1 MELFRFRG
9 QFLTH
14 NGTIT
19 YERVSPVA
27 FMEFIFFRE
36 TAFVDGFPF
45 EEELCK
51 EYLDWRDG
59 KPIRPEQP
67 CRYNAIALSIRSHRG
82 VNLSSDRRNKHFVLT
97 NSLRGFELAL
107 ASDFL
112 IMSPITY
119 VGRNRTSNNARFLY
133 AIAIDLDGV
142 GQQQIIDLIHQ
153 MNIKEIPTSN
163 LIVNS
168 GHGLHLYYILERP
181 IALFQDA
188 KIALGRLKSG
198 LISKVWN
205 MYTSTIKEKQFQGI
219 FQGFRVPGSK
229 TKLGNE
235 VEVYKTDIP
244 NYSIAELSAWIT
256 NPTYK
261 LSEQEVD
268 LLEKGIYNPD
278 RLKLDVAKERYP
290 EWYERVIVRGE
301 KHRNRWIVK
310 RDLYD
315 WWLRRIGDISTDE
328 VKEGHRYFCLLALAM
343 FAKKCNVPYEEL
355 REDCLRLVDR
365 MDKRTTNEDN
375 HFTIEDAED
384 ALHAYKE
391 DYCTFPRDTIATL
404 TAIPFKVN
412 KRNGRSQ
419 NKHLIL
425 ARGQQE
431 LLGKLEN
438 RDWREGNGRPL
449 GSVKSAETAQ
459 KAQIVR
465 QWRCSNPENK
475 NKALCARETGL
486 SRPTVRKWWEQVSV

>member
-9 QFLTH
+9 EYLTH

-19 YERVSPVA
+19 YERIAPKD
-27 FMEFIFFRE
+27 FMEVIFFRE
-36 TAFVDGFPF
+36 SAFVDGLPF

-59 KPIRPEQP
+59 KPLRPEQP
-67 CRYNAIALSIRSHRG
+67 CRYNAIALSIKTNRG
-82 VNLSSDRRNKHFVLT
+82 VDLSSERKTKHYVLT
-97 NSLRGFELAL
+97 NSLKGFELAL

-119 VGRNRTSNNARFLY
+119 VGRNRTSRNARFFY
-133 AIAIDLDGV
+133 AFAIDLDGV
-142 GQQQIIDLIHQ
+142 GKQQIIDLIHQ
-153 MNIKEIPTSN
+153 MNIKELPIAN

-168 GHGLHLYYILERP
+168 GHGLHLYYILEKP

-188 KIALGRLKSG
+188 KQALYRLKSG
-198 LISKVWN
+198 LTSKVWN

-229 TKLGNE
+229 TKMGNE
-235 VEVYKTDIP
+235 VEVYRTDIP
-244 NYSIAELSAWIT
+244 NYSISELSSWVT

-261 LSEQEVD
+261 LSDKDLE

-278 RLKLDVAKERYP
+278 RLKLDVAKDKYP
-290 EWYERVIVRGE
+290 EWYERVIVRGD
-301 KHRNRWIVK
+301 KKRNRWVVK
-310 RDLYD
+310 RALYD
-315 WWLRRIGDISTDE
+315 WWLRRIGDISSDE

-355 REDCLRLVDR
+355 RKDCLKLVER
-365 MDKRTTNEDN
+365 MDKRTTSEDN
-375 HFTIEDAED
+375 HFTEEDAED

-391 DYCTFPRDTIATL
+391 DYCTFPRDTIARL
-404 TAIPFKVN
+404 TAIPLKVN
-412 KRNGRSQ
+412 KRNGRKQ
-419 NKHLIL
+419 NIHLEIS
-425 ARGQQE
+425 RMTRD
-431 LLGKLEN
+431 LLVKVNGKS
-438 RDWREGNGRPL
+438 DWREGNGRPL

-465 QWRCSNPENK
+465 EWRSNNPEST

-486 SRPTVRKWWEQVSV
+486 SRTTVHKWWGT